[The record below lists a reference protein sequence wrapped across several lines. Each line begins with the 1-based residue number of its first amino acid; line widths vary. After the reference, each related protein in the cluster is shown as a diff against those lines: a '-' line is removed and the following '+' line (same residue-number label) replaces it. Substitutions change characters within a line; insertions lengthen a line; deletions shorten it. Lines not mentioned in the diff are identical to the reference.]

1 MEGAQL
7 KSEREYDLAIAGQWH
22 GARFNALAQN
32 GKLRSL
38 SNYLTKR
45 SAGKKSTLASAISF
59 FHSMKAAGFPV
70 EITRTPRETSD
81 G

>member
-7 KSEREYDLAIAGQWH
+7 KAEREYDMAIAQQWH
-22 GARFNALAQN
+22 GARFNALAQV
-32 GKLRSL
+32 GKLRNL

-45 SAGKKSTLASAISF
+45 TAGKKSALASAISF

-70 EITRTPRETSD
+70 EITRVPREHSD